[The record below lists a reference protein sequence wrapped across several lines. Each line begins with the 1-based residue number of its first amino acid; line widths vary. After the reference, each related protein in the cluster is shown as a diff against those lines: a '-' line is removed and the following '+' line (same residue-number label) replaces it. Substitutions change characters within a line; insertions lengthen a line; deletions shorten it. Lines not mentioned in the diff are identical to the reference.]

1 MVRRVTRRLTDL
13 ARRRKEPPPRPLR
26 PTAAAVSDRLR
37 RLTKLPAAC
46 SSHTF
51 EPVVADQRDTAEHAA
66 VSLRRTR
73 AQRRVAHRRPERL
86 AQGLKVEQGLVDVSN
101 AITLVMVLRV
111 RVDGD

>member
-66 VSLRRTR
+66 VSPGE
-73 AQRRVAHRRPERL
+73 PERSD
-86 AQGLKVEQGLVDVSN
+86 ASPTVGPNGSPR
-101 AITLVMVLRV
+101 A
-111 RVDGD
+111 